1 MDVLKRFALGLDGTF
16 EAMPKPSSRAPA
28 PPVVV
33 PDDDEPSTSGVPP
46 PPPAASSSSSG
57 VAPQSGVAPME
68 EMLKSLD
75 PVACFVIKC
84 LDFGLGG
91 KALIECDII

>member
-46 PPPAASSSSSG
+46 AAAASSSSSG
-57 VAPQSGVAPME
+57 VAPRSGVAPME

-75 PVACFVIKC
+75 PVACLVIKC
-84 LDFGLGG
+84 
-91 KALIECDII
+91 

>member
-46 PPPAASSSSSG
+46 AAVASSSS
-57 VAPQSGVAPME
+57 SGVAPME

-75 PVACFVIKC
+75 PVACLVIKC
-84 LDFGLGG
+84 
-91 KALIECDII
+91 